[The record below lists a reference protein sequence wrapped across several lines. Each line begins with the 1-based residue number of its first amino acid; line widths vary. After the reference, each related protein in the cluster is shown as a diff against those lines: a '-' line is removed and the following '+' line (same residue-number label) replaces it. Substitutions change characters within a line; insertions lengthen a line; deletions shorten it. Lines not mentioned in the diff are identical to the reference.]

1 MADSSDIKII
11 ILIARDSEPWPF
23 LSKPNRRE
31 TIRRSCNDAQLEHNR
46 KSRENP
52 EDYLRKSGT
61 QELLQALL
69 PAFMLSLERRHFVA
83 CHSSL
88 FFSDRSF
95 APAFPDI
102 ELPAP

>member
-1 MADSSDIKII
+1 
-11 ILIARDSEPWPF
+11 
-23 LSKPNRRE
+23 
-31 TIRRSCNDAQLEHNR
+31 LEHDR

-69 PAFMLSLERRHFVA
+69 PAFMLSLEIRHFVA

-88 FFSDRSF
+88 FFSDRPV
-95 APAFPDI
+95 ARAFRGI
-102 ELPAP
+102 ELLAP